1 MRAHLE
7 QNLISYEFFGEISFK
22 TFLKSIGKL
31 ISIYSTENP
40 LEKLLEDFNVPYEK
54 DATIKKPPEDGSDMR
69 KLQTNEHINFS
80 KDLFNLK
87 SSLFRQVKRD
97 SISSLQ
103 MPKVSPEKLKA
114 LENEIESL
122 KNQIKQMQISI
133 SEQKEKEIAPKLP
146 DGFEKTLRM
155 LTKFNDII
163 EDHLV
168 HEGPNK
174 ILKEFESG
182 SVEIK
187 EIGAS
192 LIEIISEQKGV
203 DKNSTEVGI
212 LMGVEMLLGENRIE
226 ETLKLVRWR
235 KKIIKLM
242 EVCGWEVANEISRQ
256 TMKKLDVEVDDVI
269 RANLEMAMRNKD
281 NFLSYFI
288 ENKTEE
294 K

>member
-1 MRAHLE
+1 
-7 QNLISYEFFGEISFK
+7 
-22 TFLKSIGKL
+22 
-31 ISIYSTENP
+31 
-40 LEKLLEDFNVPYEK
+40 
-54 DATIKKPPEDGSDMR
+54 
-69 KLQTNEHINFS
+69 
-80 KDLFNLK
+80 
-87 SSLFRQVKRD
+87 
-97 SISSLQ
+97 